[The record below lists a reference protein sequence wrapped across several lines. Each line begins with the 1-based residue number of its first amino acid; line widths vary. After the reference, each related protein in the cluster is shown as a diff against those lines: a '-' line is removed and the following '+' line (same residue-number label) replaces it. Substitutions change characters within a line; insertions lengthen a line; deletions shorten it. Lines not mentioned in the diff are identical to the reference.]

1 MKKNYNTLE
10 ALQFLAENDLN
21 EIFFDKPQNHFL
33 VKDIKNQLPLTIDD
47 KNNLFINNQKTMPKK
62 TAKVNDPLSNNNAK
76 NTSDKKM
83 INPVFSTDSAIANLA
98 KKNQTFASNPL
109 QKNNLEEKFI
119 PINDIIA
126 SAKNL
131 ADNCQT
137 LDELKN
143 AIAQFEGCN
152 LKKMAT
158 NTVFSDGN
166 PNSKIMVIGEAPGN
180 HEDLQ
185 GIPFCGDSGAMLNEM
200 LMSINLHRQKDFYIT
215 NVIFWRPPGNRRP
228 TDEELA
234 ICRPFFE
241 RHIEL
246 FAPKVIILVGA
257 TAMSSILGVSDP
269 ITKVRGQILDYDA
282 KFLISPTKIFTIFHP
297 SFLMRQPMKKKL
309 VWQDMLTL
317 EKFIKNNF

>member
-109 QKNNLEEKFI
+109 ASNPFQKNNLEEKFI

-143 AIAQFEGCN
+143 TIAQFEGCN

-158 NTVFSDGN
+158 NTVFSDGY

-282 KFLISPTKIFTIFHP
+282 KFLSSPTKIFTIF
-297 SFLMRQPMKKKL
+297 QY
-309 VWQDMLTL
+309 
-317 EKFIKNNF
+317 E

>member
-1 MKKNYNTLE
+1 
-10 ALQFLAENDLN
+10 
-21 EIFFDKPQNHFL
+21 
-33 VKDIKNQLPLTIDD
+33 
-47 KNNLFINNQKTMPKK
+47 MPKK

-98 KKNQTFASNPL
+98 KKNQTCASTPL

-282 KFLISPTKIFTIFHP
+282 KFLSTPTKIFTIFHP

>member
-1 MKKNYNTLE
+1 MKKNYNTFE

-21 EIFFDKPQNHFL
+21 EVFFDKPQNHFL
-33 VKDIKNQLPLTIDD
+33 VKDIKNQLPLTADD
-47 KNNLFINNQKTMPKK
+47 KNNFFINNQETMPKK
-62 TAKVNDPLSNNNAK
+62 ITKVNDRLANNNAK
-76 NTSDKKM
+76 NINDEKM
-83 INPVFSTDSAIANLA
+83 ISPVFSTDSAIANLA
-98 KKNQTFASNPL
+98 KKNQILSPNSL

-131 ADNCQT
+131 ANSCQN
-137 LDELKN
+137 LAELKN
-143 AIAQFEGCN
+143 AITQFDGCN

-158 NTVFSDGN
+158 NTVFCDGN
-166 PNSKIMVIGEAPGN
+166 PDSKIMVIGEAPGN

-246 FAPKVIILVGA
+246 FAPKIIILVGA
-257 TAMSSILGVSDP
+257 TAMSSILDISDP
-269 ITKVRGQILDYDA
+269 ITKVRGQILDYNA
-282 KFLISPTKIFTIFHP
+282 KFLSSPTKIFTIFHP

>member
-10 ALQFLAENDLN
+10 ALQLLAENDLN
-21 EIFFDKPQNHFL
+21 EVFFDKPQNHFL
-33 VKDIKNQLPLTIDD
+33 IKDNKIQSQSITDN
-47 KNNLFINNQKTMPKK
+47 KNNLAINNQKTMSKKLPKISDS
-62 TAKVNDPLSNNNAK
+62 TD
-76 NTSDKKM
+76 DKKM
-83 INPVFSTDSAIANLA
+83 INPVFSTSSAIANLA
-98 KKNQTFASNPL
+98 KKNLLITSNSLSQESL
-109 QKNNLEEKFI
+109 QDKFI
-119 PINDIIA
+119 PLNDIIA
-126 SAKNL
+126 SSKKIAN
-131 ADNCQT
+131 NCQT
-137 LDELKN
+137 LEELKN
-143 AIAQFEGCN
+143 AITQFDGCN

-282 KFLISPTKIFTIFHP
+282 KFLSSPTKIFTIFHP

>member
-1 MKKNYNTLE
+1 MKKNYNTFE
-10 ALQFLAENDLN
+10 AIQFLAENDLN
-21 EIFFDKPQNHFL
+21 EVFFDKSQNHFL
-33 VKDIKNQLPLTIDD
+33 VKDIKNQLPLTADD
-47 KNNLFINNQKTMPKK
+47 KNNFFINNQETMPKK
-62 TAKVNDPLSNNNAK
+62 ITKVNDQLPNNNAK
-76 NTSDKKM
+76 NISDEKM
-83 INPVFSTDSAIANLA
+83 ISPVFSTDSAIANLA
-98 KKNQTFASNPL
+98 KKNQTLSENSV

-119 PINDIIA
+119 PINDIIS

-131 ADNCQT
+131 ANNCQT
-137 LDELKN
+137 LAELKN
-143 AIAQFEGCN
+143 AITQFDGCN

-158 NTVFSDGN
+158 NTVFCDGN
-166 PNSKIMVIGEAPGN
+166 PDSKIMVIGEAPGN

-200 LMSINLHRQKDFYIT
+200 LMSINLDRQKDFYIT

-246 FAPKVIILVGA
+246 FAPKIIILVGA
-257 TAMSSILGVSDP
+257 TAMSSILDISDP
-269 ITKVRGQILDYDA
+269 ITKVRGQILDYNA
-282 KFLISPTKIFTIFHP
+282 NFLSSPTKIFTIFHP

>member
-282 KFLISPTKIFTIFHP
+282 KFLSTPTKIFTIFHP

>member
-1 MKKNYNTLE
+1 MKKNFNTLE
-10 ALQFLAENDLN
+10 ALEFLAENDLN
-21 EIFFDKPQNHFL
+21 EIFFNKSQNNFL
-33 VKDIKNQLPLTIDD
+33 VKDIKTKLPLTVND
-47 KNNLFINNQKTMPKK
+47 KNNLFINNQKTMSKK
-62 TAKVNDPLSNNNAK
+62 VIKNNDSIANNKKIIA
-76 NTSDKKM
+76 DEKM

-98 KKNQTFASNPL
+98 KKNQTLTENSLP
-109 QKNNLEEKFI
+109 KNNLDEKFI
-119 PINDIIA
+119 PINEIIN

-131 ADNCQT
+131 ANSCQT
-137 LDELKN
+137 LDELKK
-143 AIAQFEGCN
+143 AVEQFDGCN

-158 NTVFSDGN
+158 NTVFCDGN
-166 PNSKIMVIGEAPGN
+166 SNSKIMVIGEAPGN

-200 LMSINLHRQKDFYIT
+200 LMSINLNRQKDFYIT

-241 RHIEL
+241 RHIAL
-246 FAPKVIILVGA
+246 FAPKIIILVGA
-257 TAMSSILGVSDP
+257 TAMSSILDISDP
-269 ITKVRGQILDYDA
+269 ITKVRGQILDYNA
-282 KFLISPTKIFTIFHP
+282 NFLSSPTKIFTIFHP